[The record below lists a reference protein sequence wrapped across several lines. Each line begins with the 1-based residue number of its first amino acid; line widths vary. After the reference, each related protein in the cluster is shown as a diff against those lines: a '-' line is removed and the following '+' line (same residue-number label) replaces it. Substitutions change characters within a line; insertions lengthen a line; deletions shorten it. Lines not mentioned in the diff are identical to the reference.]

1 MKTGR
6 PECITSAVSCAPS
19 TTRPGTSARTASS
32 RCSSASVPGRPAAQ
46 TRQHCA
52 HTLLMQVQIGLNVLF
67 PAVSLILSRCV
78 VCVPSDHRDHLLHH
92 WIALLA
98 DCPITAQMYEDAAL
112 IKDRSLVNSLIRVLQ
127 TLQEF
132 NITLEAS
139 LVKGV
144 GIWNQTHSTPVV
156 PDHRGHWGPLT
167 RIYWFFYMQELT
179 WTRDIFWL
187 ILKLLLHL
195 PYIKCNEPFKICC
208 YFYPQRRCH

>member
-6 PECITSAVSCAPS
+6 PECTTSAVSCAPS

-32 RCSSASVPGRPAAQ
+32 RCSSASVPGRPTAQ
-46 TRQHCA
+46 TRQHRG

-78 VCVPSDHRDHLLHH
+78 VRVPSDHRDHLLHH

-167 RIYWFFYMQELT
+167 RIYWLFYMQELT

-208 YFYPQRRCH
+208 YFYPQWRCH

>member
-6 PECITSAVSCAPS
+6 PECATSAASCVPS
-19 TTRPGTSARTASS
+19 TAHPETSARTGSS
-32 RCSSASVPGRPAAQ
+32 RCSSVSVQGGPAAP
-46 TRQHCA
+46 A
-52 HTLLMQVQIGLNVLF
+52 HVFMNKFLEKRVFKVRH
-67 PAVSLILSRCV
+67 ALIYGRFLCSV
-78 VCVPSDHRDHLLHH
+78 TVDAVCVCFFSVRDHLLHH

-144 GIWNQTHSTPVV
+144 GIWSKPTFPPATPAG
-156 PDHRGHWGPLT
+156 DH
-167 RIYWFFYMQELT
+167 
-179 WTRDIFWL
+179 
-187 ILKLLLHL
+187 
-195 PYIKCNEPFKICC
+195 
-208 YFYPQRRCH
+208 